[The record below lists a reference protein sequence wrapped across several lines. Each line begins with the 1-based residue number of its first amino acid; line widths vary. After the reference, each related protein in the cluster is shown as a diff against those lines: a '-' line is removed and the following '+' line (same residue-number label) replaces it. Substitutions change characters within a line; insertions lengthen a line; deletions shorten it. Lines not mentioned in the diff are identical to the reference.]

1 MYEIP
6 RISMLGCEIS
16 DEDAITL
23 RDDLLIAYPLDP
35 TEPPIDPPID
45 PEPPEPPIDPV
56 PPDPS
61 MDNRT
66 FRQVFGSVIQV
77 PTSGTKSYPLKQIW
91 INTVAGVSIAWKL
104 PTYTGTIELR
114 LSKASGDIHGM
125 RMAVFS
131 VDRGFNPFLA
141 KQNWGN
147 TALRVRLGGE
157 YSGRTVFSNI
167 KPTDGDRRWDLKI
180 QAYVSRII

>member
-114 LSKASGDIHGM
+114 LSKASGV
-125 RMAVFS
+125 AVFS